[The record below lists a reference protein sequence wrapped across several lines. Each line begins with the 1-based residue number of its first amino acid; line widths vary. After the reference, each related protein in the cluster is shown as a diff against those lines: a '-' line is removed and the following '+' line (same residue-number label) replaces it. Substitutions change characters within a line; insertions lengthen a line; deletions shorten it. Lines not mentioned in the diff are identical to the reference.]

1 MKHADAINRTNKI
14 LKNVRGLFVIKGAS
28 VSSRLILVPLTLNY
42 LEPEKFGIWMTLSS
56 IIEMMVLFEFGLGNG
71 LRNKLTESLANGQ
84 KELSREY
91 VSTTYALSGVI
102 LLPLLVLLLVINQY
116 ADWSVILNASTTL
129 SSEIHELVSW
139 MIVFYG
145 LKLFTGLIFSITKA
159 NHLPVLGGL
168 LELTIDILSLIVIYL
183 LVNFTDNS
191 LLYLGF
197 SKFLLIS
204 IVPLLGSVVLYNVY
218 FKDQMPSLKY
228 VKIEK
233 IKDVLELSWKF
244 FAIQISSIII
254 FATDNIIISR
264 LFGPESVT
272 PYAIVFQYFNLI
284 TIFFAVVST
293 PLWSAYTEAYAKSD
307 FKWIANTL
315 KRMLQLW
322 LVIVVCV
329 IGMTLLAEDAIYL
342 WLGRQIYFEDYLI
355 VLMGVYVALQA
366 WNRVFNWLLSGINC
380 LKCTFYTMILGA
392 IVNIPASILFAREL
406 NMGSSGVILGT
417 ILSLGLFAVICPFST
432 RIYIS
437 QNIK

>member
-1 MKHADAINRTNKI
+1 
-14 LKNVRGLFVIKGAS
+14 
-28 VSSRLILVPLTLNY
+28 
-42 LEPEKFGIWMTLSS
+42 
-56 IIEMMVLFEFGLGNG
+56 MMVLFEFGLGNG